1 MLNNPGSHEGKRI
14 AMAIRL
20 KDIAQDLGVS
30 VVTVS
35 KVVRG
40 RRDIGEATRKRVLKR
55 MRELNYRP
63 NMMARGLA
71 SGQTYTVGLVVP
83 DLVQPYFAELAKYLG
98 GVLRTANRA
107 LILASSE
114 DDPRI
119 EQDEIRALLVRGID
133 VLLLASCQKS
143 LKNLYEINDQRT
155 PYVLL
160 DRNFPQ
166 LEANFV
172 GMDDFRAGEM
182 ATEHL
187 IGLGRKRIA
196 HIAGKAIYP
205 SRERMRGYKTALE
218 SSGLLQPAGYLLERE
233 KLEMQGDAAGYQCMK
248 QLLQLKE
255 RPDAVFCYNDVTAIG
270 AMHAVH
276 DAGLRI
282 PNDIAFV
289 GCGNVGYSQYLRCPL
304 TSIDQCIPE
313 QGRVAAAL
321 ALGLDGGSDQPP
333 KKVMLSPKLVVRA
346 STAGFVTPAGMAQSS
361 GKQSKVSRRM
371 NSRERAR

>member
-1 MLNNPGSHEGKRI
+1 
-14 AMAIRL
+14 MAIRL
-20 KDIAQDLGVS
+20 KDIAEDLGVS

-98 GVLRTANRA
+98 SVLRTANRA

-143 LKNLYEINDQRT
+143 LKNLYEIKDQRT
-155 PYVLL
+155 PYILL

-187 IGLGRKRIA
+187 IELGRKRIA

-205 SRERMRGYKTALE
+205 SLERTRGYKVALE
-218 SSGLLQPAGYLLERE
+218 AGGLLQPEGYLLERE
-233 KLEMQGDAAGYQCMK
+233 KLEMEGDVAGYQCMRK
-248 QLLQLKE
+248 LLQLKE

-276 DAGLRI
+276 EAKLRI
-282 PNDIAFV
+282 PEDIAFV

-321 ALGLDGGSDQPP
+321 ALGLDGGSHQPP
-333 KKVMLSPKLVVRA
+333 KKVLLSPRLVVRA
-346 STAGFVTPAGMAQSS
+346 STASFSEPLRTPPSNGRRSKRQGKSIAG
-361 GKQSKVSRRM
+361 GHVY
-371 NSRERAR
+371 

>member
-1 MLNNPGSHEGKRI
+1 
-14 AMAIRL
+14 MAIRL
-20 KDIAQDLGVS
+20 KDIAKDVGVS

-40 RRDIGEATRKRVLKR
+40 RRDIGEKTRNRILKR

-71 SGQTYTVGLVVP
+71 SGRTFTVGLVVP

-98 GVLRTANRA
+98 GVLRAANRA

-119 EQDEIRALLVRGID
+119 EQDEIRALLSRGID

-143 LKNLYEINDQRT
+143 LKNVFGADDPPT
-155 PYVLL
+155 PYILL

-172 GMDDFRAGEM
+172 GMDDFRAGGM

-187 IGLGRKRIA
+187 IELGRKRIA
-196 HIAGKAIYP
+196 HIAGKAINP
-205 SRERMRGYKTALE
+205 SRERMRGYRSALE
-218 SSGLLQPAGYLLERE
+218 RHGMALREGYLLERE
-233 KLEMQGDAAGYQCMK
+233 KLEMEGDLAGYQCMK
-248 QLLQLKE
+248 QLLRLKD
-255 RPDAVFCYNDVTAIG
+255 RPDAVFCYNDVAAIG

-276 DAGLRI
+276 EAGLKI
-282 PNDIAFV
+282 PEDMAVV

-304 TSIDQCIPE
+304 TSIDQSIPE
-313 QGRVAAAL
+313 QGRVAGAL
-321 ALGLDGGSDQPP
+321 ALGLDAGSNQSP
-333 KKVMLSPKLVVRA
+333 KKMMLSPKLMVRA
-346 STAGFVTPAGMAQSS
+346 STIGSGEAEPLRPGPEKRATPAR
-361 GKQSKVSRRM
+361 KNRRK
-371 NSRERAR
+371 RAGRDEN